1 MYTTALILPGN
12 GGSGP
17 AHWQS
22 LWELKHK
29 NFIRV
34 QQRDWDNPVCTEW
47 VESLENAVTQVEG
60 DIVLVAHSL
69 ACLLVSHWAAQT
81 QRKIKGALLVAP
93 PNPAESVF
101 PKAATSFFPF
111 PLKLLNFRSI
121 VVASANDSY
130 GDLDFAK
137 SCAIAWGSDFI
148 NIGEVG
154 HINADSGIDQWI
166 QGLDLLKKLSL

>member
-1 MYTTALILPGN
+1 MFILPGN

-17 AHWQS
+17 NHWQS

-34 QQRDWDNPVCTEW
+34 QQRDWDYPVCSEW
-47 VESLENAVTQVEG
+47 IENLENVVAQVDGE
-60 DIVLVAHSL
+60 IVLVAHSL
-69 ACLLVSHWAAQT
+69 SCLLVSQWAAQT
-81 QRKIKGALLVAP
+81 HRKVKGALLVAP
-93 PNPAESVF
+93 PNPAEAVY
-101 PKAATSFFPF
+101 PKAATSFSAF
-111 PLKLLNFRSI
+111 PLKLLNFPSI
-121 VVASANDSY
+121 LVASSNDIY

-154 HINADSGIDQWI
+154 HINADSGI
-166 QGLDLLKKLSL
+166 GLWSTGFDLYQKLAL